1 MGKKIK
7 RHQSKNH
14 NSRKSFGKTLSI
26 SISPN
31 SSVSRFI
38 PIDSSN
44 SKTELLEQK
53 VPHSNDDLSFSK
65 DILESFNKEIG
76 SSTTKTEIELDDI
89 LKPDL
94 SLIDNFGDFQI
105 SDKPPLNTQDISRV
119 DEKRIHNDGKLKKKS
134 ASPNSYQEYKKF
146 SIIKSN
152 TFDVATAKSASSVL
166 KQPKLNSNT
175 KDDILGIAAEP
186 KGKVFSRFLKRG
198 YKWKDKFSKEPS
210 NSVDVYEFIKSPS
223 INDEISNC
231 DPLKSPNLSPSNF
244 NTSSNSPQSVSP
256 PILTL
261 NHINTH
267 ISLGASKR
275 KSIASIFSPSI
286 SNKSTYQPSL
296 DQDLNNQRSLNNS
309 NSSIKESSYNF
320 SSGKISSSSNSV
332 SIKDSSGSFES
343 SQINPS
349 HKKKNL
355 MTKIKKL
362 AIGASSSNSPSSS
375 NDSSSKSNQSLKK
388 ALNDISNSNSVP
400 KRGRN
405 AFIYSGRGSIL
416 PQNHENNE
424 KIDKDHEPSSNN
436 DSIKNVSKES
446 KLDCIP
452 QPSIGSDEILSNN
465 KSSNI
470 SNFDFIND
478 SFETSNSKNE
488 ISISFDKNIDLNNAN
503 DSSSKIAEN
512 SEPNLAKVDLS
523 KNIDNKHLGSTD
535 IPTYLNSPRISKP
548 TYESLNSEPN
558 FFSSNG
564 ATDSHLNFLNENDMH
579 KKTENRVTKDDP
591 NPTKKNNINAELRSK
606 NRVLPVSESLKNE
619 DKNCLNLKSCIP
631 IEPPYKKALDHRENE
646 LKKLI
651 AHSGNLETWKYA
663 IPLENYDALEE
674 SDLNASSYLGKHK
687 FKGGLDKGNGISNWK
702 NGFFDVFNK
711 SRAKSFIVGDSG
723 KNHSNQVSESPD
735 RGLNDFG
742 QRSRMKSMLS
752 SDSTSSFP
760 KIENSLR
767 SPENFDLNYN
777 NIDVDLHISDLQ
789 KTNLASNSYSLKP
802 TKVNSRNRKN
812 SVFSGFS
819 PDKIKKST
827 QKAKTEAI
835 PDTSNRISNI
845 CKEPFD
851 RKVLLDSK
859 ETIFGLSLKE
869 SVEKSQL
876 IPNIMLPAVVI
887 RCIEYLELHGL
898 KEVGIY
904 RVSGSYK
911 TVNTLKSMFTPGR
924 DIDFKALHLDIHSI
938 STLLKM
944 YLRELPESILT
955 DNLMHKFIDLDSVYP
970 IDSMQNESQFE
981 SSKSTNTTQSAEI
994 DISVSKINDSND
1006 GFSTGNP
1013 NPSITSKK
1021 NGTSKKTNQGSIT
1034 PSSEVCSNDKAG
1046 FKRLDIKTWVQELR
1060 KLIYLLPIE
1069 NQTLL
1074 KWLFSHLSRVVYY
1087 SEENKMTLS
1096 NLGLIFCTT
1105 LEIRSHIF
1113 FELCKNSDI
1122 LFNPSNNNISKPPRR
1137 KSTSNNSTFPSIHR
1151 SNQINKNDHTFP
1163 KPPISHL
1170 KSKSEIDAKLSFTE
1184 RKITE
1189 LSSQLQKRNIFNS
1202 NKEAN
1207 SFSRW
1212 VMSGKLSWLRI
1223 IDAGYLND
1231 IMGEISFLDRSER
1244 SNSRSGSNP
1253 KLSLNTETFSNFTPP
1268 KITPDLLKTNEDEP
1282 LSPESKQTESK
1293 SEFNLKNSAN
1303 MLSSVGAGYATQH
1316 RRKLSESPIIH
1327 SSVANKILQWELNTA
1342 STSSRTKNRMSK
1354 KFNYSS
1360 STGSLYNENSELNEN
1375 EFFRISKSKNLNSNM
1390 TTRSANSL
1398 LQSSPSLFNPF
1409 SENYSE
1415 SMDDNSNPFGMDFKN
1430 YSIKNS
1436 SKQTKHPKALTNSTS
1451 FPHISSKQNVVKN
1464 SKLVKKIKKFDDM
1477 VTLSELKLKTNKILN
1492 SKESNNTFSQQH
1504 NEPIYKNNS
1513 KQHSIDSPNVS
1524 TETQNFNKDLPIKL
1538 RKTQSMNLSN
1548 NTDFNFDFDSDSEA
1562 DDSDSD
1568 NIKSNRKGSIYSKLN
1583 LSSISNSPLSTP
1595 TEIESSFKKNLNFNA
1610 DFNHDNI
1617 SKPRSNS
1624 EIPQRSVSEPISEP
1638 VNENFDF
1645 IKLMDFDFIETP
1657 TMEKANED
1665 NTIIDCNINVY
1676 TTSESGSSTPENAD
1690 VSARVI
1696 EKNMPQRNLR
1706 KSKHKINGNHSLKHK
1721 LPPKSP
1727 VAILV
1732 NNKEISLESDESNS
1746 SGNNILHETHA

>member
-1 MGKKIK
+1 MGKKVK

-14 NSRKSFGKTLSI
+14 NSRKSLGKTLSI

-38 PIDSSN
+38 TIDSPN
-44 SKTELLEQK
+44 SKIDLLEQK
-53 VPHSNDDLSFSK
+53 EIHSNDNTSFSK
-65 DILESFNKEIG
+65 DILESFNKEIAN
-76 SSTTKTEIELDDI
+76 SAKKTELELDNI
-89 LKPDL
+89 YKPDL
-94 SLIDNFGDFQI
+94 SLIDNFSDFKI
-105 SDKPPLNTQDISRV
+105 ADKTSSNTQDISKV
-119 DEKRIHNDGKLKKKS
+119 DEKRVHKDEKLKKKS

-152 TFDVATAKSASSVL
+152 TFDVASAKSASSAL

-175 KDDILGIAAEP
+175 KDDIIGIASEP
-186 KGKVFSRFLKRG
+186 KGKAFSRFLKRG

-210 NSVDVYEFIKSPS
+210 SSVDVYEFIKSPS
-223 INDEISNC
+223 INEGISNC
-231 DPLKSPNLSPSNF
+231 DPLKSPTISPSN
-244 NTSSNSPQSVSP
+244 NSSVSNSPQNVSP

-261 NHINTH
+261 NPINTH

-296 DQDLNNQRSLNNS
+296 NQDLNNQQSPSNS
-309 NSSIKESSYNF
+309 NSSIKESSYNL
-320 SSGKISSSSNSV
+320 SSGKISSSSNSI

-343 SQINPS
+343 SHINSS

-355 MTKIKKL
+355 MTKIKNL
-362 AIGASSSNSPSSS
+362 TSGGSSSSSPTSS

-388 ALNDISNSNSVP
+388 SLNDISNSNSVP

-424 KIDKDHEPSSNN
+424 KIVNVNGSSSKN
-436 DSIKNVSKES
+436 DSIKIVSKES
-446 KLDCIP
+446 KFDCIP
-452 QPSIGSDEILSNN
+452 QPSFDSDEILPNSKSNN
-465 KSSNI
+465 TR
-470 SNFDFIND
+470 NFDFIND
-478 SFETSNSKNE
+478 SFESSNNKNK
-488 ISISFDKNIDLNNAN
+488 IGINFDKNIDLNNAN

-512 SEPNLAKVDLS
+512 SN
-523 KNIDNKHLGSTD
+523 TD
-535 IPTYLNSPRISKP
+535 IPTYLSSPRISRP

-558 FFSSNG
+558 FFSSNS
-564 ATDSHLNFLNENDMH
+564 ATGSPLDFLNENA
-579 KKTENRVTKDDP
+579 KLNKTEKHATKDDA
-591 NPTKKNNINAELRSK
+591 NPTKKNPINCEQISK
-606 NRVLPVSESLKNE
+606 SKIIPISETLKNE
-619 DKNCLNLKSCIP
+619 DQNSLNLKNCIP

-674 SDLNASSYLGKHK
+674 SELNTSSYLGKHK
-687 FKGGLDKGNGISNWK
+687 YKGGVDKGNGISNWK

-723 KNHSNQVSESPD
+723 KNHNHQVSESPD

-752 SDSTSSFP
+752 SDSASGFP
-760 KIENSLR
+760 KTENTYG
-767 SPENFDLNYN
+767 SPKNFDLNYN
-777 NIDVDLHISDLQ
+777 NIDVDSHISDLQ
-789 KTNLASNSYSLKP
+789 KTNLSSSNNSLKP
-802 TKVNSRNRKN
+802 TKASSRNRKN

-819 PDKIKKST
+819 PDKNKKNN
-827 QKAKTEAI
+827 QRAKTEVS
-835 PDTSNRISNI
+835 PDISNCASNI
-845 CKEPFD
+845 CEDSFD
-851 RKVLLDSK
+851 RKALLASK

-924 DIDFKALHLDIHSI
+924 DIDFKVLHLDIHSV

-970 IDSMQNESQFE
+970 MDSMQNVSQFN
-981 SSKSTNTTQSAEI
+981 SSNSTNPGQSAEI
-994 DISVSKINDSND
+994 EIPVSNTSDSTDGIN
-1006 GFSTGNP
+1006 TVNP
-1013 NPSITSKK
+1013 NSSISSLK
-1021 NGTSKKTNQGSIT
+1021 NSTVKQSNHGST
-1034 PSSEVCSNDKAG
+1034 MSSEACSNDKAIA
-1046 FKRLDIKTWVQELR
+1046 KRLDIKTWVQELR

-1122 LFNPSNNNISKPPRR
+1122 LFSPSNNNISEPPRR
-1137 KSTSNNSTFPSIHR
+1137 KSISNSSTFPSIQR
-1151 SNQINKNDHTFP
+1151 TNQIIKNVPTLP
-1163 KPPISHL
+1163 KPPMLHL

-1184 RKITE
+1184 RKVME

-1202 NKEAN
+1202 NNEAN

-1231 IMGEISFLDRSER
+1231 IMSEISFLDRSER
-1244 SNSRSGSNP
+1244 SNSRSGSNV
-1253 KLSLNTETFSNFTPP
+1253 KLSLNNETFFNFTPP
-1268 KITPDLLKTNEDEP
+1268 KITPDLLKSKEDES
-1282 LSPESKQTESK
+1282 LFTESKDLESK
-1293 SEFNLKNSAN
+1293 SEFNLKNNAN
-1303 MLSSVGAGYATQH
+1303 ILSSVGAGYATQH
-1316 RRKLSESPIIH
+1316 RRNPSDSPITH

-1342 STSSRTKNRMSK
+1342 STSSRAKNRMSK

-1360 STGSLYNENSELNEN
+1360 STGSLYNENSELNDN
-1375 EFFRISKSKNLNSNM
+1375 EFFRISNSKNFNSNM
-1390 TTRSANSL
+1390 TTRSTHSL

-1409 SENYSE
+1409 SENYPE
-1415 SMDDNSNPFGMDFKN
+1415 LMDDNSSPFGTAFKN
-1430 YSIKNS
+1430 FSFKNS
-1436 SKQTKHPKALTNSTS
+1436 SKHTEFPKTLTNSTS
-1451 FPHISSKQNVVKN
+1451 FPDISGKQNAVKN
-1464 SKLVKKIKKFDDM
+1464 SEFVKRIKKIDDT
-1477 VTLSELKLKTNKILN
+1477 VTLSELKLKSDKILN
-1492 SKESNNTFSQQH
+1492 SKESKNTFSQQH
-1504 NEPIYKNNS
+1504 NEAIYKIIG
-1513 KQHSIDSPNVS
+1513 KKCSIDRPNVS
-1524 TETQNFNKDLPIKL
+1524 TETQNFNKDLPKKL

-1548 NTDFNFDFDSDSEA
+1548 STDFNFDFDSEA

-1568 NIKSNRKGSIYSKLN
+1568 NVRSNRKGSVYSKLN
-1583 LSSISNSPLSTP
+1583 LSSISNSPLGTP
-1595 TEIESSFKKNLNFNA
+1595 TETETSFKNNLNYNANFNQ
-1610 DFNHDNI
+1610 DNI

-1624 EIPQRSVSEPISEP
+1624 EIPQRSVSEPISET
-1638 VNENFDF
+1638 VNANFDF
-1645 IKLMDFDFIETP
+1645 IKLMDFDFIEAP

-1665 NTIIDCNINVY
+1665 NTIIDCDIDVY

-1690 VSARVI
+1690 ASATVI
-1696 EKNMPQRNLR
+1696 QKNMPHRNLR

-1721 LPPKSP
+1721 LPIKSP

-1732 NNKEISLESDESNS
+1732 NNEEISLDSDESNS
-1746 SGNNILHETHA
+1746 SGNNIIPETHA